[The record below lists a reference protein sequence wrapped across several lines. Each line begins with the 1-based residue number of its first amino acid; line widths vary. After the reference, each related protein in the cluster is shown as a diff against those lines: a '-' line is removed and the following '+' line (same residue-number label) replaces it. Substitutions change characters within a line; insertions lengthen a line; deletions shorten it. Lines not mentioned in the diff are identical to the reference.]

1 MIFVMILCIYKFEIT
16 LLYRSFKQS
25 IIKTQLME
33 NRIRQLKHR
42 DMLMSTIIDVVH
54 NNTSPKVRN
63 KMLQKNNLNLS
74 ISMINLKTA
83 QKDENE

>member
-1 MIFVMILCIYKFEIT
+1 MLNYNNF
-16 LLYRSFKQS
+16 RSFKQTL
-25 IIKTQLME
+25 IKAQLME
-33 NRIRQLKHR
+33 DRIRQLIHR
-42 DMLMSTIIDVVH
+42 DVLMSTIINVVH

-63 KMLQKNNLNLS
+63 KMLQKNNLNLN